1 MPADQ
6 NPLHKPPPGPAN
18 PIAQPS
24 QPLPPNGD
32 DEELNIGELI
42 ATFLEYKWLIVA
54 VTGLISLLGVL
65 YILLATPIYRADALL
80 QIEDK
85 KNGGLTA
92 LKDLSPLLG
101 DTTAVVG
108 EVEIIKS
115 RRIIGQVVNR
125 LQLDIEAKPRH
136 FPFIGRALAR
146 RYKETAPASPF
157 LGLGSFAWGGE
168 QIKVERLEVPTDE
181 IGERL
186 TLIAGSDGHY
196 QLLDSDKELVLTGIV
211 GQSAEARGFKIFVS
225 QLVARPDTRFKL
237 VRTTQQ
243 DAIEDLLEQLT
254 VKEVVKQSGVVA
266 LTLSGPDADLTAR
279 TLADITNTYIR
290 QNVEYRSSE
299 AEKTLKFLEVQLPA
313 LKTQVDNAEAAYN
326 NYRKT
331 RGSVDLSL
339 ETQGV
344 LGSLVD
350 VDKDLVKLQQERESL
365 RQGFTAE
372 HPRIQ
377 AIDAQIARLRAK
389 SGQFNSEVSKLPE
402 TQQNVLRLKRDLD
415 LSAGLYMDLL
425 NSAQQLRVSKE
436 GTIGDARIVDTAAL
450 ASKPIWPKKPIIL
463 AASLV
468 LGFLV
473 SLTLVWLLKALRVV
487 VEDPEKIEKHLGLPV
502 YATIPRSAD
511 EISISNRAKASKNV
525 AELLAISHPEDDA
538 IESLRS
544 LRTTIHF
551 ALLDS
556 AKGSLLITGPCPGI
570 GKSFISKN
578 LGAVLA
584 QTGKRVVVVDADL
597 RKGHINKEFGFKR
610 DHGVSEYVIG
620 TSTIDAILK
629 QTQVPGLTVVTTGQ
643 IPPNPSELLM
653 HPRFEQL
660 LEKLGDDFDIV
671 IVDAPPIL
679 AVSDAAIIGRLTG
692 ATLLVAR
699 AGQHPL
705 REIEQAVKRLH
716 QSGVHVKGC
725 VFNDMDTTRQ
735 RYRYGYAGYQYR
747 YSYRS

>member
-1 MPADQ
+1 MPSDQ

-18 PIAQPS
+18 LIAQPS

-42 ATFLEYKWLIVA
+42 ATFLEYKWLIAA
-54 VTGLISLLGVL
+54 VTGLVSLLGVL

-115 RRIIGQVVNR
+115 RRILGQVVSR
-125 LQLDIEAKPRH
+125 LQLDIDAQPRY
-136 FPFIGRALAR
+136 FPIIGRALAR
-146 RYKETAPASPF
+146 RYKESEPASPL
-157 LGLGSFAWGGE
+157 LGLSSFAWGGE
-168 QIKVERLEVPTDE
+168 QIKVERLEVPFDE

-186 TLIAGSDGHY
+186 TLIAGNDGQY
-196 QLLDSDKELVLTGIV
+196 QLLNSDKEPVLNGVV
-211 GQSAEARGFKIFVS
+211 GQAAEAKGFKIFVS

-237 VRTTQQ
+237 QRTKQQ

-299 AEKTLKFLEVQLPA
+299 AEKTLKFLEVQLPT

-468 LGFLV
+468 LGFLI

-705 REIEQAVKRLH
+705 REIEQAIKRLH
-716 QSGVHVKGC
+716 QSGVQVKGC
-725 VFNDMDTTRQ
+725 VFNDLDTTRQ

-747 YSYRS
+747 YSYK